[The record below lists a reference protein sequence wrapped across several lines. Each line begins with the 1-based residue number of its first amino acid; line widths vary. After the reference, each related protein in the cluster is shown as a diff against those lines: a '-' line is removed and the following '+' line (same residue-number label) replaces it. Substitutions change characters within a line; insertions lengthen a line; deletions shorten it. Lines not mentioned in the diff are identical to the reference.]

1 MSAAKRLSLTEVYR
15 QHYPSWNPDAKTT
28 SIRRH
33 LYDLRRW
40 KRLMGDTPI
49 SDVHT
54 ETFQEFR
61 RRSADR
67 GDRPRT
73 TETTLSTIRMV
84 LRVAKVHRIIPDIPD
99 RGRSRRIPP
108 PCPVVPDMDAF
119 LRLYEA
125 CDTKGLLTWPRSN
138 VPPSVWWQVLLV
150 AAIWTGFRRSDLF
163 WKFSWDHI
171 DELDEHAILFA
182 ATKESERPHA
192 VPLCDV
198 VLRHLRALEPVG
210 PDRLVFGPS
219 QSIDLIRRELR
230 LLRARAGLK
239 DDITPQTLR
248 RMSVNL
254 WADAAELAGQIVQGS
269 GLSRGSYRHYRDQL
283 RVLRPAAELIEWPDR
298 VSLFGVREGER
309 QLTLF

>member
-15 QHYPSWNPDAKTT
+15 QHYPTWNPDAKPT
-28 SIRRH
+28 SLRRH

-40 KRLMGDTPI
+40 KRLMGDIPVA
-49 SDVHT
+49 DVHT
-54 ETFQEFR
+54 ESFQEFR
-61 RRSADR
+61 RRSADK

-84 LRVAKVHRIIPDIPD
+84 LRLAKVHRIIPDIPD

-108 PCPVVPDMDAF
+108 PSPEVPGMDAL

-125 CDTKGLLTWPRSN
+125 ADTKGLLTWPRSN

-150 AAIWTGFRRSDLF
+150 AAVWTGFRRSDLF

-171 DELDEHAILFA
+171 DEFEDCIKFA
-182 ATKESERPHA
+182 ATKERERPHA

-210 PDRLVFGPS
+210 PYRLVFGCS

-230 LLRARAGLK
+230 LLRARAGLSE
-239 DDITPQTLR
+239 DITPQTLR
-248 RMSVNL
+248 RMAVNL
-254 WADAAELAGQIVQGS
+254 WADADEMAGQIIQGS
-269 GLSRGSYRHYRDQL
+269 GLSKGSYSHYRDQL
-283 RVLRPAAELIEWPDR
+283 RVLTPAAEKIAWPDR
-298 VSLFGVREGER
+298 VSQFGVREGER